1 MITVGFTDP
10 LSRPAQWIT
19 ENEVWLVGAG
29 DVPIT
34 ERSLFADGSGDVS
47 WIRIGALDGEGT
59 WTVQVTVDGES
70 NTITYPVTQLQL
82 QSQGSETVGV
92 ELNRYQGSTSNT
104 FYSALVPVATAIDL
118 QAHLAWA
125 VDRLAEELGVQSTQI
140 PDIYLAGNKNLLQQV
155 ARATEDEIGFEGGY
169 YRSSGTRPGIYMR
182 TNLVRSSVRAILT
195 HEYTHLLLQE
205 VGPDQLFPAWL
216 NEGLARHTEYGLG
229 LQGVR
234 PNAVKIGIYRSAD
247 LAQAAALSG
256 TLPSLTSLE
265 SQTDW
270 NAQSEDYSINLQYGE
285 AYMAVRFMAET
296 YGSSAPI
303 DVVRAMGRGSQLTAA
318 ILEVTGRQYREFRQS
333 FAEWL
338 QEWKDPERDE
348 IQSYL
353 SSLEPI
359 LDSVNSISNRR
370 GVDVQSGAPFS
381 TRIPVKQGLVADAQ
395 SLLDQ
400 LGQLSPSELLPDLHQ
415 EATTYLSRFVQ
426 WLSLELGYIETLEE
440 AQFFQANDM
449 IPEINA
455 RDTVLNRRINTVK
468 FVYNLE

>member
-10 LSRPAQWIT
+10 LGRPAQWIT
-19 ENEVWLVGAG
+19 ENEVGLVGAG
-29 DVPIT
+29 GAPIT
-34 ERSLFADGSGDVS
+34 ERSLFADGSGKLS
-47 WIRIGALDGEGT
+47 WTRIGALDGEGT
-59 WTVQVTVDGES
+59 WTVRVTVDGES
-70 NTITYPVTQLQL
+70 NTITYPVSQLQL

-125 VDRLAEELGVQSTQI
+125 VDQLAEELGVQSTQI
-140 PDIYLAGNKNLLQQV
+140 PDIYLAGNQNLLQQL
-155 ARATEDEIGFEGGY
+155 ARATGDEIGFEDGY

-182 TNLVRSSVRAILT
+182 TNLVRSSVQAILT

-205 VGPDQLFPAWL
+205 VGPDQQFPAWL

-229 LQGVR
+229 LQGFR
-234 PNAVKIGIYRSAD
+234 PNAVKVAIYRSAD

-270 NAQSEDYSINLQYGE
+270 NAQSDDYSISLQYGE

-303 DVVRAMGRGSQLTAA
+303 DVVQAMGRGSPLTAA
-318 ILEVTGRQYREFRQS
+318 ILEVTGRQYRDFRQS
-333 FAEWL
+333 FSEWL

-359 LDSVNSISNRR
+359 LDTVNSISNRR
-370 GVDVQSGAPFS
+370 AVDVQSGAPSS
-381 TRIPVKQGLVADAQ
+381 TRILVKQGLVADAQ

-415 EATTYLSRFVQ
+415 ETTTYLSRFVQ
-426 WLSLELGYIETLEE
+426 WLSLELGYIETFEDTQLS
-440 AQFFQANDM
+440 QANDM
-449 IPEINA
+449 VPEINA
-455 RDTVLNRRINTVK
+455 RNTILNRRVNSLK